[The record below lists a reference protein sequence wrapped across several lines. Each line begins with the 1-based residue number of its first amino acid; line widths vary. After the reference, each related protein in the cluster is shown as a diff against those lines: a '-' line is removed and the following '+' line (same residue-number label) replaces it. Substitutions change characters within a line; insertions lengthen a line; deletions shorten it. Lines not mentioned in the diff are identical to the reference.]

1 MTTKKTT
8 KRSTKNTKFIPD
20 FVVDYRNLTSIEDVY
35 YVFAEAKFENEIA
48 LNEQELKSI
57 ISKSVSEGYDK
68 GYFEA
73 MVSVITSDV
82 IQNVIQNNTV
92 EQKEGGRFKRI
103 FDSIKSKFNKL
114 FRK

>member
-1 MTTKKTT
+1 MATKKVT

-48 LNEQELKSI
+48 LNEQELRAI
-57 ISKSVSEGYDK
+57 INKAVSEGYDK

-73 MVSVITSDV
+73 MVSIITSNV
-82 IQNVIQNNTV
+82 TQNDIV
-92 EQKEGGRFKRI
+92 EQKEDSRFKRI
-103 FDSIKSKFNKL
+103 FNSIKSKFNKL
-114 FRK
+114 FGK